1 MRNMVSSTKNNL
13 VVRVACSECKAEREV
28 ARYDIYCQKLHCP
41 TCDRLCFF
49 TIIDDE
55 KSG

>member
-1 MRNMVSSTKNNL
+1 MVSSTKNNL